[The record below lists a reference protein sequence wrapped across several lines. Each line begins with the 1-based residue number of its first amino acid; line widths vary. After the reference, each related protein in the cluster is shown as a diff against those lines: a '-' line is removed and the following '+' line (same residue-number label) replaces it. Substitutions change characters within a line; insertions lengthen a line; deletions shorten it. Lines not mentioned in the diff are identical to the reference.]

1 MPLTLLFT
9 LLVLVLGVF
18 TCQAADIKLK
28 NGNDC
33 GSGYKKITTLEEC
46 RASVLVTGV
55 SYAEYWTEVKS
66 KKFPKGCY
74 MRKNNKRVYFNK
86 HSRGK
91 ASKKVKQ
98 VCVSSAGFAQG
109 GLLMVGDSDVERWPA
124 AFTPTS
130 QYPSIYNVGYGTI
143 TLSLTLSLTLTLTQN
158 LTITLTLTP
167 TNPNPDP
174 NPILTP
180 VCS

>member
-1 MPLTLLFT
+1 
-9 LLVLVLGVF
+9 
-18 TCQAADIKLK
+18 
-28 NGNDC
+28 
-33 GSGYKKITTLEEC
+33 
-46 RASVLVTGV
+46 
-55 SYAEYWTEVKS
+55 
-66 KKFPKGCY
+66 